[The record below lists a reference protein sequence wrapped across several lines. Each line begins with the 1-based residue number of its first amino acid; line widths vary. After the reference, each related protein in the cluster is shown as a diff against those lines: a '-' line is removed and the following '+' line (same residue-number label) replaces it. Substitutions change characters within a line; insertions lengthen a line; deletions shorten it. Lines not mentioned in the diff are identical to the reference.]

1 MHIIKQLQCNS
12 RGCNFMKY
20 PDKENNGGT
29 HCCKLCQIA
38 GKRKHGPKCKKHK
51 IENATCDRST
61 CWYLKNP
68 DVLNNHGTH
77 CCKGCKEGRADFKEG
92 RKHGML
98 CTKNRDYRPAPAER
112 KEKEVEKLEEFHG
125 VDFPHFD
132 LTTFPCGSLRE
143 ARSIAAQKIG
153 KHKIVFAAFCSL
165 RQKIFI
171 RKRFPKNHPNAKKV
185 VVNPHVTLFYLTGLF
200 NLGAKCNRKT
210 CYFMKSPDQDH
221 GFCCRLCMATGNHGP
236 LCALFDLG
244 TKCNRKTCNFMKNT
258 DQDHGFCC
266 LLCKTAGNC
275 GPSCKKVV
283 MGAVIREERE
293 KCERPG
299 CRFKKHPDRKN
310 HGGTHCCGYCKIGK
324 GHGKLCEQKP
334 VGKVVVQERQ
344 CERPGCH
351 FLKNPDTKN
360 NGGTHCCLGCK
371 KVGQHGGKCAKKRV
385 GAVMQDLA
393 TGFV

>member
-1 MHIIKQLQCNS
+1 MQVKRQLLCNS
-12 RGCNFMKY
+12 RGCYFMKY

-38 GKRKHGPKCKKHK
+38 GKGKHGPKCKKHK
-51 IENATCDRST
+51 IENFKCDRSI
-61 CWYLKNP
+61 CPYLKNP

-77 CCKGCKEGRADFKEG
+77 CCKACKEGRWTHD
-92 RKHGML
+92 ML
-98 CTKNRDYRPAPAER
+98 CKKNRVGGPAPADH
-112 KEKEVEKLEEFHG
+112 KEEKIEVEILEEFHG
-125 VDFPHFD
+125 IDFPHVD
-132 LTTFPCGSLRE
+132 IINFPCGSLRE

-153 KHKIVFAAFCSL
+153 KHKTIFAAFCSL

-171 RKRFPKNHPNAKKV
+171 RKRFPQNHPKVKKG

-200 NLGAKCNRKT
+200 DLGAKCNRKT
-210 CYFMKSPDQDH
+210 CYFMKNTDLDH
-221 GFCCRLCMATGNHGP
+221 GFCCLLCKTTGNHGP

-244 TKCNRKTCNFMKNT
+244 AKCNRKTCNFMKNT

-266 LLCKTAGNC
+266 LLCKTAGNH
-275 GPSCKKVV
+275 GPSCKKLV
-283 MGAVIREERE
+283 MGAVEL

-299 CRFKKHPDRKN
+299 CRFTKHPDPKN

-324 GHGKLCEQKP
+324 GHGKLCEQK
-334 VGKVVVQERQ
+334 
-344 CERPGCH
+344 
-351 FLKNPDTKN
+351 
-360 NGGTHCCLGCK
+360 
-371 KVGQHGGKCAKKRV
+371 RV